1 MDLVFLHGP
10 AASGKLTIARALE
23 ARVGFPVFHN
33 HLVVDL
39 LTTVFPFG
47 SDPFVRLREQFW
59 TSVFADAARV
69 DRSIS
74 FTFTPEA
81 TVRPGFAGRVRQ
93 LIEGEGGRV
102 CFVRLRVSD
111 GEQERRIGLPG
122 RSEFHKLTNVET
134 LRRLRNYGPDVEVPP
149 ADLEVDTDSSD
160 ESRSAASIA
169 EHFGLIPQAPSA
181 RYPAEQTNALPGS

>member
-1 MDLVFLHGP
+1 VDLVFLHGP

-47 SDPFVRLREQFW
+47 SEPFVRLREQFW
-59 TSVFADAARV
+59 TTVFADAARV

-74 FTFTPEA
+74 FTFAPEA
-81 TVRPGFAGRVRQ
+81 TVRPGFPDRVRR
-93 LIEGEGGRV
+93 LVEDEGGRV
-102 CFVRLRVSD
+102 CFVRLRVSQ

-122 RSEFHKLTNVET
+122 RSEFHKLTSLET
-134 LRRLRNYGPDVEVPP
+134 LRRLRNYEPDVEQPP
-149 ADLEVDTDSSD
+149 ADLEIDTDGSD
-160 ESRSAASIA
+160 ASRSAESIA
-169 EHFGLIPQAPSA
+169 RHFRLMPQPPSE
-181 RYPAEQTNALPGS
+181 RYPSR

>member
-39 LTTVFPFG
+39 LTTVFTFG

-122 RSEFHKLTNVET
+122 RSEF
-134 LRRLRNYGPDVEVPP
+134 
-149 ADLEVDTDSSD
+149 
-160 ESRSAASIA
+160 
-169 EHFGLIPQAPSA
+169 PQAYERRDATAAPELRA
-181 RYPAEQTNALPGS
+181 GRRGAAGRPGDRYGQQR